1 MATKALKELKNL
13 SANEL
18 VVKQRELEKTIFDSR
33 MKKVTGQ
40 LSDSSTLWKLRK
52 QLARVKTLQT
62 MQVVKGK

>member
-13 SANEL
+13 STNEL
-18 VVKQRELEKTIFDSR
+18 VVKERELEKTIFDSR

-62 MQVVKGK
+62 MQAVKGK